1 MYDIPTLIHD
11 LLLQFGSVDIA
22 ESEFKRMVNEDD
34 ELKNEFKRWC
44 EEFGYKERNAFR
56 NYCQDYI
63 QDHESIFDTLSE
75 YNE

>member
-1 MYDIPTLIHD
+1 
-11 LLLQFGSVDIA
+11 
-22 ESEFKRMVNEDD
+22 MVNEDD